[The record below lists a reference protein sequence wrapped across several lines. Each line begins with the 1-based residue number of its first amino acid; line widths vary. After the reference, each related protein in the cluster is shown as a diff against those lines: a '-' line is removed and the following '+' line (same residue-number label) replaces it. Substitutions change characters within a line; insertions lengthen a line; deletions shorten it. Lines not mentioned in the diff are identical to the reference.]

1 MFRNKLFLLLILFF
15 CFYSIN
21 AQAEPLK
28 ISLIFGGT
36 NSRMAIEV
44 VKDIYNEYPK
54 LKEKVSFHIYPSRKI
69 MDKELNFLKDSRL
82 VLIFIMGRELADAL
96 KPELQETIR
105 KGAKVYA
112 FGGTYDP
119 DHRQWGI
126 IIDEKIS
133 EYYNAGGAQNLKN
146 MILYALKKDF
156 GFEVSYKD
164 VSRPP
169 EFGIY
174 AYRTKRVFENF
185 EEYKRLYT
193 PYKEVNPWIGIVFY
207 KSSMTSGQTKH
218 LDFLI
223 ERLESADYNV
233 LAVYGYPSEAAV
245 EKFFF
250 DDTGKSR
257 VRLVV
262 GIGMKMGVNPKL
274 AIPIFNKLN
283 VPVINAITL
292 YGQSKDEWEKSD
304 VGLDISERV
313 WQIALPEMA
322 GIIQPTVIASKET
335 MVDKETGIEYIED
348 IPIPERINRLSER
361 IDAWINL
368 QDKPNHNKRIA
379 LIYYNYPP
387 GKENIGASYLNVLP
401 ESLWEILNRL
411 KIEGYDLGDKAID
424 KSTLFNDIHNYARNI
439 GNWAQ
444 GELDRMVKEARPIL
458 IPVDTYKGWFNELPD
473 GFKKSVIK
481 SWGPVDESKI
491 MIWQDTNK
499 MKYIVIP
506 SVWYGNILL
515 VPQPSR
521 GWEQDDNKLYH
532 DIILAP
538 HHQYVAFYLWLKR
551 EFKADAIAHI
561 GTHGTHEWLP
571 GKEAG
576 FTAEDPPEVLLE
588 DLPNI
593 YPYIVDNVGEGLQ
606 AKRRG
611 GAVIIDHLT
620 PPFDKAGLNKELK
633 ELVSLINDYNVAK
646 DKSPALA
653 ELRLKEINELAKKI
667 GILTDLKLEE
677 IKREDEI
684 EETEHYISDIA
695 EKQTPFGLHTFGK
708 SPEEK
713 YIKTTSEA
721 ILSIEKGLSKE
732 KRENRTAEIRDNIIK
747 SGQRELDSFVAA
759 LSGRYVPASQ
769 GNDPLRNPDS
779 LPTGKNF
786 YSFDPSRIP
795 SKGVYEMGVR
805 LAKEL
810 IADYKQR
817 HGTYPDKLTFNLWG
831 TETIRNEGVMESQI
845 MYLMGIK
852 PKWDERAKVIG
863 VEVISRQVLGRHRID
878 VTIVPSGLYRD
889 LFPNFMTLLDE
900 AVSLARQEREDD
912 NILRAN
918 ILKTKKMLIE
928 RGILEN
934 EAENLASVRLF
945 TQASGAYGPNLD
957 TVISKSNT
965 WDNEKQVADVYFMRM
980 SYLYGQG
987 FWGKKI
993 MSEES
998 GVNAKEDVSLV
1009 LFKAALSG
1017 SKIVIHSK
1025 SGNLYAALDN
1035 DDFFQYLGGTAMA
1048 IRAVDGKTPEVYVT
1062 NMSNPNKQF
1071 QETIEK
1077 FMGREMRSRYLNPEW
1092 IKAMLNDGFA
1102 GARFIAQV
1110 AENLWGWQVTVPE
1123 AVDSAKWNEMYE
1135 TYVLDRNGLN
1145 IKELFRQSKN
1155 IWAYQSIVARMLET
1169 IRKGYWRPDKK
1180 VIENLAKEY
1189 LESVK
1194 EVGLA
1199 CSSHICD
1206 NPILTE
1212 FTTNLL
1218 ISVPGL
1224 KEQESVFTKALQAV
1238 RDAESEARSE
1248 KSENNI
1254 DNNQKA
1260 VPDGNSKT
1268 VEGYEMQEVTTPV
1281 GASYTP
1287 IPYIFITGFLTF
1299 VGLIAL
1305 GWWRK
1310 S

>member
-1 MFRNKLFLLLILFF
+1 MFRNRLFLLILFL
-15 CFYSIN
+15 CFYSID
-21 AQAEPLK
+21 AHAEPLK
-28 ISLIFGGT
+28 ISLIFGGA
-36 NSRMAIEV
+36 NSKMAIEV

-54 LKEKVSFHIYPSRKI
+54 LKEKASFTIYPSRKI
-69 MDKELNFLKDSRL
+69 MDKDLNFLEDSRL
-82 VLIFIMGRELADAL
+82 VLIFIMGRDLADAL
-96 KPELQETIR
+96 KPELKEAIR

-126 IIDEKIS
+126 IIDERIS
-133 EYYNAGGAQNLKN
+133 EYYNAGGAENLKN
-146 MILYALKKDF
+146 MVLYALKKDF
-156 GFEVSYKD
+156 GLEVSYAD

-174 AYRTKRVFENF
+174 EYRTKRVFENF
-185 EEYKRLYT
+185 EEYKKLYA

-207 KSSMTSGQTKH
+207 KNSMTSGQTKH

-223 ERLESADYNV
+223 ERLESAHYNV

-250 DDTGKSR
+250 DDNGKSR

-274 AIPIFNKLN
+274 AIPIFNKLD
-283 VPVINAITL
+283 VPVINAISL
-292 YGQSKDEWEKSD
+292 YSQSKDGWEKSQ
-304 VGLDISERV
+304 VGLDISERT

-348 IPIPERINRLSER
+348 SPIPERINRITER
-361 IDAWINL
+361 IEAWINL

-411 KIEGYDLGDKAID
+411 KREGYDLGNRAVD
-424 KSTLFNDIHNYARNI
+424 KSALFNDIHNNARNI

-444 GELDRMVKEARPIL
+444 GELERMVKEARPIL
-458 IPVDTYKGWFNELPD
+458 IPIDTYKGWFDELPD

-481 SWGPVDESKI
+481 SWGPVDESSI
-491 MIWQDTNK
+491 MIWQDTSK
-499 MKYIVIP
+499 VKYIVIP
-506 SVWYGNILL
+506 RVQYGNILF

-532 DIILAP
+532 DIVLAP
-538 HHQYVAFYLWLKR
+538 HHQYIAFYLWLKR
-551 EFKADAIAHI
+551 EFRADAVAHI

-576 FTAEDPPEVLLE
+576 FTQEDPPEVLLE

-653 ELRLKEINELAKKI
+653 DLRLKEINELAMKT

-677 IKREDEI
+677 INGEDEI
-684 EETEHYISDIA
+684 EEIEHYISDIA

-713 YIKTTSEA
+713 YITTTAEA
-721 ILSIEKGLSKE
+721 ILSIEKGLS
-732 KRENRTAEIRDNIIK
+732 REERDKKITEIRDNIIK
-747 SGQRELDSFVAA
+747 SGQRELDSFAAA
-759 LSGRYVPASQ
+759 LSGRYVSASQ

-795 SKGVYEMGVR
+795 SKGVYEMGLR

-810 IADYKQR
+810 IEDYKHR
-817 HGTYPDKLTFNLWG
+817 HGAYPDKLTFNLWG

-852 PKWDERAKVIG
+852 PKWDEREKVIG
-863 VEVISRQVLGRHRID
+863 VEVISRKELGRHRID

-889 LFPNFMTLLDE
+889 LFPNLMTLLDQ
-900 AVSLARQEREDD
+900 AVSLAKEEREDD
-912 NILRAN
+912 NILRSN
-918 ILKTKKMLIE
+918 ILKTKKMLTE

-945 TQASGAYGPNLD
+945 TQSPGAYGPNLD

-965 WDNEKQVADVYFMRM
+965 WDNEQQVTDVYFMRM

-993 MSEES
+993 MTEES
-998 GVNAKEDVSLV
+998 GAKGKEDVSLI

-1017 SKIVIHSK
+1017 SKIAIHSK

-1035 DDFFQYLGGTAMA
+1035 DDLFQYLGGTAMA
-1048 IRAVDGKTPEVYVT
+1048 IRTVDGNTPEVYVT

-1071 QETIEK
+1071 HETIEK

-1155 IWAYQSIVARMLET
+1155 MWAYQSIVVRMLET
-1169 IRKGYWRPDKK
+1169 IRKGYWKPDKK
-1180 VIENLAKEY
+1180 VIENMAKEY
-1189 LESVK
+1189 LETVE
-1194 EVGLA
+1194 EVGLV
-1199 CSSHICD
+1199 CSSHTCD
-1206 NPILTE
+1206 NPLLAE
-1212 FTTNLL
+1212 FTTNALMP
-1218 ISVPGL
+1218 VPGL
-1224 KEQESVFTKALQAV
+1224 EVKV
-1238 RDAESEARSE
+1238 
-1248 KSENNI
+1248 
-1254 DNNQKA
+1254 NNQRA
-1260 VPDGNSKT
+1260 VSDANSKT
-1268 VEGYEMQEVTTPV
+1268 VEGYEMQEVNAAAGISSLPM
-1281 GASYTP
+1281 P
-1287 IPYIFITGFLTF
+1287 HLFISGFF
-1299 VGLIAL
+1299 AFIGLIAL
-1305 GWWRK
+1305 GWWK
-1310 S
+1310 GD